1 MQSGWE
7 INEEQANAAE
17 QQRQELL
24 ARLRGGDLAAGNGV
38 RSGTDA
44 DTGRDVVEGSAKGIA
59 GACVNLVSN
68 LGQLMAKAD
77 AYSYSENEFLTD
89 WMLGNDPSVMRQA
102 RIDAYESAEAK
113 EYWSSI
119 DAIADRLDND
129 AATVLR
135 RAKEG

>member
-1 MQSGWE
+1 
-7 INEEQANAAE
+7 
-17 QQRQELL
+17 
-24 ARLRGGDLAAGNGV
+24 
-38 RSGTDA
+38 
-44 DTGRDVVEGSAKGIA
+44 
-59 GACVNLVSN
+59 
-68 LGQLMAKAD
+68 
-77 AYSYSENEFLTD
+77 
-89 WMLGNDPSVMRQA
+89 MLGNDPSVMRQA